1 MKVIKVIGRIILL
14 AILLVLSPFV
24 GLVSYP
30 VDSNS
35 NAAFS
40 LLVVEVILATLFVIA
55 VTAIIYWILLRKK
68 LFQLFTDNHWS
79 YKVILY
85 AAIMICLVLL
95 TMLASG
101 IPHQG
106 LYKDLV
112 NITGFGD
119 PKLQYF
125 FIIISGV
132 LAPIAEELY
141 FRGLIFTYVR
151 NISNVTVAIIVS
163 SIFFG
168 LAHSFVNPYIFIS
181 HAVVSIF
188 IGLARQKSNG
198 MIVPIIMHM
207 IWNLLIFALIL

>member
-1 MKVIKVIGRIILL
+1 MKAIKAIGQIILL
-14 AILLVLSPFV
+14 AVLLVLSPFV

-30 VDSNS
+30 VDSNR

-40 LLVVEVILATLFVIA
+40 LLVIEVILATLFVIA
-55 VTAIIYWILLRKK
+55 VTAVIYWILLRKN
-68 LFQLFTDNHWS
+68 LFQLFKDNHWS
-79 YKVILY
+79 YKVLLY
-85 AAIMICLVLL
+85 AAIMIGLVLL
-95 TMLASG
+95 MMLASG
-101 IPHQG
+101 IPHRG
-106 LYKDLV
+106 LYNNLV
-112 NITGFGD
+112 KITGFGD

-151 NISNVTVAIIVS
+151 NVSNVTIAIIAS

>member
-1 MKVIKVIGRIILL
+1 MKAIKAIGQIILL
-14 AILLVLSPFV
+14 AVLLVLSPFV

-40 LLVVEVILATLFVIA
+40 LLVIEVILSTLFVIA
-55 VTAIIYWILLRKK
+55 VTAVIYWILLRKN
-68 LFQLFTDNHWS
+68 LFQLFKDNHWS
-79 YKVILY
+79 YKVLLY
-85 AAIMICLVLL
+85 AAIMIGLVLL
-95 TMLASG
+95 MMLASG

-106 LYKDLV
+106 LYNNLV
-112 NITGFGD
+112 KITGFGD

-151 NISNVTVAIIVS
+151 NISNVAIAIIMS

>member
-1 MKVIKVIGRIILL
+1 MKAIKAIGQIILL
-14 AILLVLSPFV
+14 AVLLVLSPFV

-30 VDSNS
+30 VDSNR

-40 LLVVEVILATLFVIA
+40 LLVIEVILATLFVIA
-55 VTAIIYWILLRKK
+55 VTAVIYWILLRKN
-68 LFQLFTDNHWS
+68 LFQLFKDNHWS
-79 YKVILY
+79 YKVLLY
-85 AAIMICLVLL
+85 AAIMIGLVLL
-95 TMLASG
+95 MMLASG

-106 LYKDLV
+106 LYNNLV
-112 NITGFGD
+112 KITGFGD

-151 NISNVTVAIIVS
+151 SISNVTIAIIVS

-188 IGLARQKSNG
+188 IGLASQKSNG

>member
-1 MKVIKVIGRIILL
+1 MKAIKAIGQIILL
-14 AILLVLSPFV
+14 AVLLVLSPFV

-30 VDSNS
+30 VDSNR

-40 LLVVEVILATLFVIA
+40 LLVIEVILATLFVIA
-55 VTAIIYWILLRKK
+55 VTAVMYWILLRKN
-68 LFQLFTDNHWS
+68 LFQLFKDNHWS
-79 YKVILY
+79 YKVLLY
-85 AAIMICLVLL
+85 AAIMIGLVLL
-95 TMLASG
+95 MMLASG
-101 IPHQG
+101 IPHRG
-106 LYKDLV
+106 LYNNLV
-112 NITGFGD
+112 KITGFGD

-125 FIIISGV
+125 FIIVSGV

-151 NISNVTVAIIVS
+151 NVSNVTIAIIAS

>member
-1 MKVIKVIGRIILL
+1 MKAIKAIGQIILL
-14 AILLVLSPFV
+14 AVLLVLSPFV

-30 VDSNS
+30 VDSNR

-40 LLVVEVILATLFVIA
+40 LLVIEVILATLFVIA
-55 VTAIIYWILLRKK
+55 VTAVIYWILLRKN
-68 LFQLFTDNHWS
+68 LFQLFKDNHWS
-79 YKVILY
+79 YKVLLY
-85 AAIMICLVLL
+85 ASIMIGLVLL
-95 TMLASG
+95 MMLASG

-106 LYKDLV
+106 LYNNLV
-112 NITGFGD
+112 KITGFGD

-151 NISNVTVAIIVS
+151 NVSNVTIAIITS

>member
-1 MKVIKVIGRIILL
+1 MKAIKAIGQIILL
-14 AILLVLSPFV
+14 AVLLVLSPLV

-40 LLVVEVILATLFVIA
+40 LLVIEVILATLFVIA
-55 VTAIIYWILLRKK
+55 VTAVIYWILLRKN
-68 LFQLFTDNHWS
+68 LFQLFKDNHWS
-79 YKVILY
+79 YKVLLY
-85 AAIMICLVLL
+85 AAIMIGLVLL
-95 TMLASG
+95 MMLASG

-106 LYKDLV
+106 LYNNLV
-112 NITGFGD
+112 KITGFGD

-151 NISNVTVAIIVS
+151 NISNVAIAIIMS

>member
-1 MKVIKVIGRIILL
+1 MKAIKAIGQIILL
-14 AILLVLSPFV
+14 AVLLVLSPFV

-30 VDSNS
+30 VDSNR

-40 LLVVEVILATLFVIA
+40 LLVIEVILATLFVIA
-55 VTAIIYWILLRKK
+55 VTAVIYWILLRKN
-68 LFQLFTDNHWS
+68 LFQLFKDNHWS
-79 YKVILY
+79 YKVLLY
-85 AAIMICLVLL
+85 AAIMIGLVLL
-95 TMLASG
+95 MMLASG

-106 LYKDLV
+106 LYNNLV
-112 NITGFGD
+112 KITGFGD

-151 NISNVTVAIIVS
+151 SISNVTIAIIVS

>member
-1 MKVIKVIGRIILL
+1 MKAIKAIGQIILL
-14 AILLVLSPFV
+14 AVLLVLSPFV

-40 LLVVEVILATLFVIA
+40 LLVIEVILATLFVIA
-55 VTAIIYWILLRKK
+55 VTAIIYWILLRKN
-68 LFQLFTDNHWS
+68 LFQLFKDNHWS
-79 YKVILY
+79 YKVLLY
-85 AAIMICLVLL
+85 AAIMIGLVLL
-95 TMLASG
+95 MMLASG

-106 LYKDLV
+106 LYNNLV
-112 NITGFGD
+112 KITGFGD

-151 NISNVTVAIIVS
+151 NISNVAIAIIVS